1 MILAT
6 GVPGK
11 FFQSSFAART
21 ASAVVF
27 SGLFVLT
34 SLAAAAQAA
43 PTMRK
48 AADERAYAAAAA
60 TADPVQ
66 RVTALDSFIK
76 TYPKSHQIGRARS
89 LRLNT
94 LIEYL
99 PDHTDALK
107 RAEKDEIRSSDK
119 GFERLESE
127 AEIAERYAEA
137 GPNGIL
143 LPEAEKLATHA
154 EHHLDEA
161 TWDSGQTELYKQF
174 KVALP
179 QPDKLH
185 QVYVESTANIYL
197 ALADV
202 YIHEHKFAE
211 AKPLLDKAYAIQPA
225 DVATNAI
232 RAEYA
237 LANHD
242 NSDALTYFERA
253 AVANDISELFS
264 DLAKKYHATLVQLYR
279 DANNGSDSGL
289 DTALDARYNEVFPA
303 PFTPEKVAPIHSGHV
318 ALLEL
323 FTGSGCPPCIG
334 GDLAVDALLAQYPR
348 TDLIALTFDE
358 HVPRPDPLTNPDS
371 VARAELFHAIH
382 TPGFV
387 LDGTPLSIYGSYRD
401 HSKEV
406 YAKLQ
411 TMTATEI
418 AAPSNVKLTLTASFS
433 MAGEIQVHADVTTGM
448 QEETTKL
455 ITEPKPTEPPKKPEE
470 AKKESDAAKKEDKKQ
485 KPEPEPAA
493 AAAPSPAVAA
503 APPLPPVPHLV
514 VNFALV
520 EDDIRYS
527 GENGIRFHRMVVRS
541 LAKPADTGFPL
552 DFNKTTTADASF
564 NMAAIS
570 AKLHDYLV
578 GYAQSNDKFG
588 PLEWRSMP
596 TTMNPQHLYV
606 VAWVQDTTTNRVLQS
621 SIAAINGQSTNTSE
635 TAYKESN

>member
-1 MILAT
+1 MILVT
-6 GVPGK
+6 GAAGRS
-11 FFQSSFAART
+11 FQSSLASRT
-21 ASAVVF
+21 ASAAVF
-27 SGLFVLT
+27 SGLFGLAT
-34 SLAAAAQAA
+34 LAATAQTA

-48 AADERAYAAAAA
+48 AADERAYAAAAT
-60 TADPVQ
+60 TADPAQ
-66 RVTALDSFIK
+66 RVAALDSFIK
-76 TYPKSHQIGRARS
+76 TYPKSNQIDHARS

-99 PDHTDALK
+99 PDHTDDLK
-107 RAEKDEIRSSDK
+107 RAEKDKIHSSDK
-119 GFERLESE
+119 GFGRLESE
-127 AEIAERYAEA
+127 AMIAERYIEA
-137 GPNGIL
+137 GSNGIL
-143 LPEAEKLATHA
+143 LSEAEKLATHA
-154 EHHLDEA
+154 ERHLDEA
-161 TWDSGQTELYKQF
+161 KWDSGQAELYKQF

-185 QVYVESTANIYL
+185 QVYIESTANFYL

-211 AKPLLDKAYAIQPA
+211 AKPLLDKAYTIQPT

-242 NSDALTYFERA
+242 NSEALTYFERA
-253 AVANDISELFS
+253 AVSNDISELFS
-264 DLAKKYHATLVQLYR
+264 DLAKKYHSTLVQLYR
-279 DANNGSDSGL
+279 DANSGSDSGL
-289 DTALDARYNEVFPA
+289 DAALDARYNEVFPP
-303 PFTPEKVAPIHSGHV
+303 PFTPEKVAPIHSGHI

-334 GDLAVDALLAQYPR
+334 GDIAVDALLAQYPR

-371 VARAELFHAIH
+371 IERAELFHAIH
-382 TPGFV
+382 TPSFV

-401 HSKEV
+401 HSKDV
-406 YAKLQ
+406 YTKLQ

-433 MAGEIQVHADVTTGM
+433 MAGEIQVQADVTTGM

-485 KPEPEPAA
+485 KPEPAKLAPSPAA
-493 AAAPSPAVAA
+493 AAPTP
-503 APPLPPVPHLV
+503 PPVPHLV

-520 EDDIRYS
+520 EDNIRYS

-541 LAKPADTGFPL
+541 LAKHADTGFLL
-552 DFNKTTTADASF
+552 DFNKTTTVDASF

-621 SIAAINGQSTNTSE
+621 AIAAINGQSTNTSE